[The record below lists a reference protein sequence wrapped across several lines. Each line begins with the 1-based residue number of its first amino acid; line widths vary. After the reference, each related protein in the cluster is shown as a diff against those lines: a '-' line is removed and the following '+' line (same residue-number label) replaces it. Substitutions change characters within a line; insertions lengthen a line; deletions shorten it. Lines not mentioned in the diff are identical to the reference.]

1 MGGRS
6 PTRFS
11 GFVQIFHISG
21 RNQFAGGRKTADHKG
36 RDPVK
41 SVVDGGPMKREF
53 LQNLKIG
60 ETALPKEVIDAIM
73 AENGRDIQAAKD
85 AFKDYDAIK
94 DQLETAKQS
103 LASFEGKDFDGLNAE
118 IAKLRG
124 DLKRKDSEWQA
135 KLDGVNFDNS
145 IKDAITKAGGRN
157 HKAISALLD
166 MEALK
171 ASKNQAADI
180 EKAINTLK
188 ESDAYL
194 FGVDKPSTPPPFSA
208 GSGTGASGGT
218 GGISDDLAK
227 MYRAAGIDP
236 TKKD

>member
-1 MGGRS
+1 
-6 PTRFS
+6 
-11 GFVQIFHISG
+11 
-21 RNQFAGGRKTADHKG
+21 
-36 RDPVK
+36 
-41 SVVDGGPMKREF
+41 MKREF
-53 LQNLKIG
+53 LQNLKVG
-60 ETALPKEVIDAIM
+60 ETALPKEVIDMIM

-85 AFKDYDAIK
+85 AFKDYDSIK
-94 DQLETAKQS
+94 DQLETAKTS
-103 LASFEGKDFDGLNAE
+103 LAAFEGKDFDGLNAE
-118 IAKLRG
+118 IAKLKG
-124 DLKRKDSEWQA
+124 DLKRKDSEWQE
-135 KLDGVNFDNS
+135 KINTITFDNS

-208 GSGTGASGGT
+208 GSGTGAGGSGGT
-218 GGISDDLAK
+218 NDDLNRFYK
-227 MYRAAGIDP
+227 AAGVEP
-236 TKKD
+236 PKN